1 MWLAF
6 LGGATA
12 QWTNENSSFERWDIQ
27 EVNLKTTVTR
37 SFVLMS
43 DCGKTA
49 ESVEE
54 MRD

>member
-6 LGGATA
+6 WGGAKA
-12 QWTNENSSFERWDIQ
+12 QLTNENTSVGRWDNQ

-43 DCGKTA
+43 DCGETA

-54 MRD
+54 MWD